1 MRTDARSA
9 CLEVILGLTRGGEP
23 ARTRDIAGNMGLR
36 PSAAAKMVQTLKSD
50 GLIVQP
56 RGKGAQ
62 LTEAGRAIALTGER
76 RHRLLETFL
85 VDVLGMDAN
94 QAHREACAAER
105 DIPEAG
111 VDQICAYLEHP
122 RRRPDVGKVAASRA
136 DHKPEGALRSL
147 CDLKEEEAGRIR
159 VVIAGSRT
167 RHDLMSLGFLPDV
180 EVSVRKKLR
189 SDSLLVRVKGTEIA
203 IGSNVAR
210 GILVVPAG
218 HP

>member
-50 GLIVQP
+50 GLIVQS
-56 RGKGAQ
+56 RGKGAL

-76 RHRLLETFL
+76 RHRLLEAFL
-85 VDVLGMDAN
+85 VEVLGMDAR
-94 QAHREACAAER
+94 QAHKEACVVER
-105 DIPEAG
+105 DIPEQAA
-111 VDQICAYLEHP
+111 DEICAYLEYP
-122 RRRPDVGKVAASRA
+122 RQRPDVGA
-136 DHKPEGALRSL
+136 DFADPAGHEREGALRSL

-159 VVIAGSRT
+159 MVIAGNGT

-189 SDSLLVRVKGTEIA
+189 SDSLLVRVKGAEIA
-203 IGSNVAR
+203 IGRNVAR
-210 GILVVPAG
+210 GILMAPAG
-218 HP
+218 RP